1 MSREVCEFFVIFK
14 DPAEELHLYSICVL
28 QTPGRISIVDIF
40 LTILII
46 STFQKSV

>member
-28 QTPGRISIVDIF
+28 QTPGGISIVDIF
-40 LTILII
+40 LTILIF
-46 STFQKSV
+46 STFQKSA